1 MEFILIGALQ
11 STNFEADMTLM
22 VCAGFSFVFCFVVSK
37 PPEVLIK
44 NGHFTWRQQE
54 EPGEEERVFST
65 TAGEL
70 TNINFS
76 VEEVS
81 APQKLLI
88 ANNS

>member
-1 MEFILIGALQ
+1 MHAFLLCI
-11 STNFEADMTLM
+11 
-22 VCAGFSFVFCFVVSK
+22 VVSN
-37 PPEVLIK
+37 PSEVLIK

-54 EPGEEERVFST
+54 EPGEEERVFSS

-76 VEEVS
+76 IEAVS
-81 APQKLLI
+81 ALQKMLI